1 MKYVVPV
8 NAVSEVPYLVDAGAA
23 ELYCGYQDAWWVE
36 RYGDHDSATRRQGA
50 ANLNT
55 REELSQMADAAR
67 CKGAPLYLALNSRYT
82 EPQLDY
88 LVDLCKDFERMG
100 GTGVIAS
107 DLGLL
112 WRLKGNTGITRCL
125 SLLAVAQ
132 NTSTLH
138 AYRELGVTRVVL
150 PRFVGPQEA
159 ARLLRACGGIE
170 AEVMA
175 FFDKCPWV
183 DGYCRH
189 RHGVSY
195 PDRAPGED
203 APEALPLYTFDTT
216 YRTHACLGKSR
227 TYLQPYPC
235 AACHLGQFQAAGV
248 GFAKI
253 GGRGRPLEERLRAL
267 RFLCEAEAMQTDEQ
281 RQALYRVTFGGECA
295 CYYGEAAQSRRSV
308 EPICPPKDSEGRVYR
323 GSETDYKALTAAM
336 DGSLSC
342 CESATTLLIP
352 PLCDSE
358 QEELLN
364 WICTYGVYADKNI
377 RLCAN
382 DLGTL
387 VILAQEKRAN
397 LWKCELSV
405 GHLLA
410 RVDDPVEVERAMDPR
425 ANPPRNVWDSDGTPR
440 VLTYRQPPESLVRHW
455 KTPSTTEPSAQ
466 AALDCLCGLS
476 DIPYEFAAR

>member
-112 WRLKGNTGITRCL
+112 WRLKGNTGLTRCL

-175 FFDKCPWV
+175 FFDKCPGSTV
-183 DGYCRH
+183 IAAIAMAYRIPIALLERTRRKLCRYTRSTPPIARMPAWGRVALICSRIH
-189 RHGVSY
+189 VPLVTSGSSRQLVWALRKSGGGADRWKSVSVRCVSY
-195 PDRAPGED
+195 ARPRRCRPTSSAKLSIALRSAANVHAITVKPPRAG
-203 APEALPLYTFDTT
+203 APSSPFALRKTAKAVSTGAARPTT
-216 YRTHACLGKSR
+216 K
-227 TYLQPYPC
+227 
-235 AACHLGQFQAAGV
+235 
-248 GFAKI
+248 
-253 GGRGRPLEERLRAL
+253 RLRL
-267 RFLCEAEAMQTDEQ
+267 RWMVRCLVAN
-281 RQALYRVTFGGECA
+281 
-295 CYYGEAAQSRRSV
+295 RRRPFSF
-308 EPICPPKDSEGRVYR
+308 PRF
-323 GSETDYKALTAAM
+323 A
-336 DGSLSC
+336 
-342 CESATTLLIP
+342 
-352 PLCDSE
+352 
-358 QEELLN
+358 
-364 WICTYGVYADKNI
+364 I
-377 RLCAN
+377 RS
-382 DLGTL
+382 
-387 VILAQEKRAN
+387 KR
-397 LWKCELSV
+397 S
-405 GHLLA
+405 
-410 RVDDPVEVERAMDPR
+410 
-425 ANPPRNVWDSDGTPR
+425 S
-440 VLTYRQPPESLVRHW
+440 
-455 KTPSTTEPSAQ
+455 
-466 AALDCLCGLS
+466 
-476 DIPYEFAAR
+476 